1 MYNIRIKSV
10 PNKAKTGSQLDYSL
24 VDRNTL
30 FLKPS
35 DTNVD
40 SDVKNTIGAVP
51 REMAN
56 IEAEGGET
64 IVGDINNDG
73 YLEHQTIV
81 GKRHSQGGVPMNV
94 PDGSFIFSDT
104 KKLKIKDPNVLSM
117 FGMNTKKE
125 GYTPAEIAKKY
136 QINDYIAIQRDPA
149 KDVISKRTAELSLS
163 NNLKKLGMLALVQ
176 ESMKGF
182 PDGIPA
188 IAESVMAGLQEGNQ
202 QTEMQYGGYVP
213 KAQVGGLKLS
223 VKDAEILYNNA
234 LKSNDPKKI
243 QQAIDNIEKYKD
255 SGWYSWGWV
264 PGSDENKFESYQQ
277 ELLNA
282 KNKILYSTARNN
294 FIKKYEYLNDRLN
307 KEKERMLQGLSF
319 SYLPD
324 DHLNT
329 TMFDMMNKK
338 YNKLKNAETLNNSWI
353 VDDQDYIQTI
363 NESSSYLDKMLKS
376 FKTQKGKNE
385 TKADT
390 VTFGENNTRTESEKP
405 DVNSGNTPVFKPKQK
420 PAPTASSQQS
430 SSTSQQTATTNIG
443 DINVKYNPNADFAY
457 GGNVQ
462 YMQNAGQTNT
472 QEEDPIV
479 EYERGPKGGI
489 KAKTA
494 SGKYIDTPYTK
505 YLKWD
510 NQKGTFRLEVPSAIP
525 YEERIQIADF
535 LTKNKG
541 FKNIIQSSDY
551 KINPKDYYEGFYAG
565 LKPEHF
571 EDRLVREQ
579 LGNDATNA
587 LSPLDKR
594 KKAFEILGIDTSKI
608 PLATLANTKQLYTPE
623 FTQKTF
629 YPAFTKFLPEGAYR
643 PELGNDVRFGFEHY
657 DALKA
662 KKPVQQQT
670 VYTPNTEDEYEPE
683 KRNYYERE
691 PIVGGTGWSKNA
703 TLNFMNAALG
713 QRYRG
718 FPYLAKVD
726 LQTPGYVLEAPN
738 QLIQN
743 AQSSL
748 KNVTDLAQNTMPGNV
763 AVATSLGVTGQGLE
777 QAANVIAGVNNRNV
791 QTVNQFSNIAA
802 GIENQE
808 EMFNRGQAL
817 PKFVAD
823 VNILGQQNVNSANKF
838 RSNLLKAAISAN
850 KEQENLE
857 LMKKMYPGVGIN
869 NWDRSIGWS
878 GNPRS
883 VFGFDTYVNPM
894 MMNQRGSRGM
904 NSGYVPDPSEV
915 TSAAGSVYQ
924 KAYKD
929 MFTTMGE
936 EKAKSYAEKL
946 ASAYANK
953 MMGSYNP
960 YMSNNNGAA
969 MFASMYGSATPD
981 FMDFE

>member
-104 KKLKIKDPNVLSM
+104 RKLKIKDPNVLSM
-117 FGMNTKKE
+117 FGMNTKKG

-149 KDVISKRTAELSLS
+149 KDTISKRTAELSLS

-223 VKDAEILYNNA
+223 VKDAEKLYNDA
-234 LKSNDPKKI
+234 LKSNDPKKM
-243 QQAIDNIEKYKD
+243 QQAIDTIEKYKN
-255 SGWYSWGWV
+255 SAWYSWGWV
-264 PGSDENKFESYQQ
+264 PGSDENKFEDFQEILNLKRKQILNTQISNNIEQQ
-277 ELLNA
+277 
-282 KNKILYSTARNN
+282 IQT
-294 FIKKYEYLNDRLN
+294 F
-307 KEKERMLQGLSF
+307 KEKFKNTNSDFLKEKQKIMQGLPSVF
-319 SYLPD
+319 TYDQINEYENLAESYNRM
-324 DHLNT
+324 NT
-329 TMFDMMNKK
+329 S
-338 YNKLKNAETLNNSWI
+338 NKLSYFDISNAESRLKKLDNLIKTLKKTPSSGNA
-353 VDDQDYIQTI
+353 QGTI
-363 NESSSYLDKMLKS
+363 
-376 FKTQKGKNE
+376 
-385 TKADT
+385 
-390 VTFGENNTRTESEKP
+390 TFGEQKEKTETPAAS
-405 DVNSGNTPVFKPKQK
+405 SSNTPVIKPKKK

-430 SSTSQQTATTNIG
+430 SSTSQQPATTNIG

-479 EYERGPKGGI
+479 EYERGPKGGV
-489 KAKTA
+489 KAITA
-494 SGKYIDTPYTK
+494 SGKYVDTPYTK

-510 NQKGTFRLEVPSAIP
+510 NQKKAFRLEVPSTIP

-535 LTKNKG
+535 LTKNNA
-541 FKNIIQSSDY
+541 FKSIIQSSDY
-551 KINPKDYYEGFYAG
+551 RINPKDYYEGFYAG
-565 LKPEHF
+565 LKPEDF

-594 KKAFEILGIDTSKI
+594 KKAFQILGIDTSNI
-608 PLATLANTKQLYTPE
+608 PLAKLANTKQLYTPE

-629 YPAFTKFLPEGAYR
+629 YPAFTKFLPEGTYR
-643 PELGNDVRFGFEHY
+643 PELKDDFRFGFEHY
-657 DALKA
+657 DALK
-662 KKPVQQQT
+662 KQKPAQQQT
-670 VYTPNTEDEYEPE
+670 VNTQENEDEYVAQQ
-683 KRNYYERE
+683 KKYYERE
-691 PIVGGTGWSKNA
+691 PVVGGTGWTRNA
-703 TLNFMNAALG
+703 TLNFLNSALA
-713 QRYRG
+713 QRYKG
-718 FPYLAKVD
+718 FPHLAKID

-748 KNVTDLAQNTMPGNV
+748 RNVTDLAQNTMPGNV

-777 QAANVIAGVNNRNV
+777 QAANAIAGVNNRNV

-817 PKFVAD
+817 PKYVAD
-823 VNILGQQNVNSANKF
+823 VNVLGQQEVNTSNNLRANIL
-838 RSNLLKAAISAN
+838 RSIINAN
-850 KEQENLE
+850 KEEENLE
-857 LMKKMYPGVGIN
+857 LMKKMYPQVGIN

-878 GNPRS
+878 GDPRYP
-883 VFGFDTYVNPM
+883 FTFDTYINPM
-894 MMNQRGSRGM
+894 NTMMMGQGNMRGGRGAF
-904 NSGYVPDPSEV
+904 GVPDSDQV
-915 TSAAGSVYQ
+915 NAAAGAVYQ
-924 KAYKD
+924 KAYND
-929 MFTTMGE
+929 MLTTMGD
-936 EKAKSYAEKL
+936 EKARSYAEKL
-946 ASAYANK
+946 ATNYASK
-953 MMGSYNP
+953 MMTNYNP
-960 YMSNNNGAA
+960 YMNNTTNAG
-969 MFASMYGSATPD
+969 MFASMFGAATPD
-981 FMDFE
+981 FME

>member
-35 DTNVD
+35 DTNTD

-81 GKRHSQGGVPMNV
+81 GKRHTKGGVPMNV

-104 KKLKIKDPNVLSM
+104 RKLKIKDPNVLSM
-117 FGMNTKKE
+117 FGMNTKKG

-149 KDVISKRTAELSLS
+149 KDVISKRTAALSLS

-182 PDGIPA
+182 PDGVPA

-223 VKDAEILYNNA
+223 VKDAEKLYNDA
-234 LKSNDPKKI
+234 LKSNDPKKM
-243 QQAIDNIEKYKD
+243 QQAIDTIEKYKN
-255 SGWYSWGWV
+255 SAWYSWGWV
-264 PGSDENKFESYQQ
+264 PGSDENKFEDFQ
-277 ELLNA
+277 
-282 KNKILYSTARNN
+282 
-294 FIKKYEYLNDRLN
+294 
-307 KEKERMLQGLSF
+307 
-319 SYLPD
+319 
-324 DHLNT
+324 
-329 TMFDMMNKK
+329 
-338 YNKLKNAETLNNSWI
+338 ETLNLKRKTILNTQISNKI
-353 VDDQDYIQTI
+353 EQQLQTFKEKFKNTYPDFLKEKQKIMQGLPSVFTDDQI
-363 NESSSYLDKMLKS
+363 NEYENLAEAYNRMNASNEISYFDVPSAEGRLKKLDNLIKILK
-376 FKTQKGKNE
+376 KTPYSGNTQG
-385 TKADT
+385 T
-390 VTFGENNTRTESEKP
+390 VTFGENNTTTESKKP
-405 DVNSGNTPVFKPKQK
+405 ATSSSNAPVFKPKQK
-420 PAPTASSQQS
+420 PAPTTSSQQS
-430 SSTSQQTATTNIG
+430 SSTSQQPATINIG
-443 DINVKYNPNADFAY
+443 DINVEYDPNADFAY

-462 YMQNAGQTNT
+462 YMRDAGQTNT

-479 EYERGPKGGI
+479 EYKYGPNGGV
-489 KAKTA
+489 KAITA
-494 SGKYIDTPYTK
+494 SGKVIDTPYTK
-505 YLKWD
+505 YLKYD
-510 NQKGTFRLEVPSAIP
+510 KTKGRFRLEVPSTIP

-535 LTKNKG
+535 LTKNNA
-541 FKNIIQSSDY
+541 FKTIVQSSDY
-551 KINPKDYYEGFYAG
+551 NINPKDYYEGFYAG

-571 EDRLVREQ
+571 EERLVREQ
-579 LGNDATNA
+579 LGDDAANA
-587 LSPLDKR
+587 LTPLDRR

-629 YPAFTKFLPEGAYR
+629 YPAFTKFLPEGTYR
-643 PELGNDVRFGFEHY
+643 PELKDDDQLGFEHY

-662 KKPVQQQT
+662 KKPVQKQT
-670 VYTPNTEDEYEPE
+670 VNTQNNEDEYEPE

-691 PIVGGTGWSKNA
+691 PVVGGTGWSKNA
-703 TLNFMNAALG
+703 TLNFMNAALA
-713 QRYRG
+713 QRYKG
-718 FPYLAKVD
+718 FPHLAKVD

-748 KNVTDLAQNTMPGNV
+748 KNVTDLAQNTMPANV
-763 AVATSLGVTGQGLE
+763 AFASSLGATGQGLE
-777 QAANVIAGVNNRNV
+777 QASNAIAGVNNRNV
-791 QTVNQFSNIAA
+791 QTVNQFSNIAS

-823 VNILGQQNVNSANKF
+823 INVLRQQDINSANKF

-850 KEQENLE
+850 NEQQNLE

-924 KAYKD
+924 KAYND
-929 MFTTMGE
+929 MATTMGE

-946 ASAYANK
+946 ASAYASK
-953 MMGSYNP
+953 MMNSYNP
-960 YMSNNNGAA
+960 YMSNNGAA